1 MNWPRLPLTLR
12 TWVLGWF
19 LASLGVAV
27 ASPLVH
33 PQSLQL
39 VCSASGAVMLM
50 VQADDGSVG
59 AMGAS
64 GMDCPLCAP
73 AGAPPAPETAVAEP
87 PPPLAHALQPVEAE
101 ALMASTSR
109 ELGLPVADP
118 MRGGAAFERLVE
130 SCLA

>member
-1 MNWPRLPLTLR
+1 MPARRRPAMGIIAAMNWPRLSLTLR

-19 LASLGVAV
+19 MASLGVAV

-73 AGAPPAPETAVAEP
+73 AGAPPAPETAVVEP
-87 PPPLAHALQPVEAE
+87 PPPLAHALQPIEA
-101 ALMASTSR
+101 ARIAAATAAPLSARGPPST
-109 ELGLPVADP
+109 L
-118 MRGGAAFERLVE
+118 
-130 SCLA
+130 

>member
-1 MNWPRLPLTLR
+1 MNWPRLSLTLR

-19 LASLGVAV
+19 MASLGVAV

-39 VCSASGAVMLM
+39 VCTASGAIMLM
-50 VQADDGSVG
+50 VQAEDGSVD

-73 AGAPPAPETAVAEP
+73 AGAPPAPDRVVVNP
-87 PPPLAHALQPVEAE
+87 PQPLAHALQPVEA
-101 ALMASTSR
+101 ARIAAATAAPLPARGPPST
-109 ELGLPVADP
+109 L
-118 MRGGAAFERLVE
+118 
-130 SCLA
+130 

>member
-1 MNWPRLPLTLR
+1 MGIIAAMNWPRLSLTLR
-12 TWVLGWF
+12 TWMLGWF
-19 LASLGVAV
+19 MASLGVAV

-73 AGAPPAPETAVAEP
+73 AGAPPAPETAVVEP
-87 PPPLAHALQPVEAE
+87 PPPLAHALRPRAIASAPLVEASP
-101 ALMASTSR
+101 MAMLS
-109 ELGLPVADP
+109 LLAVKLP
-118 MRGGAAFERLVE
+118 
-130 SCLA
+130 